1 MSAQPHPASAT
12 APPTAP
18 QTASAVSEGDIAAFV
33 VERFLPG
40 VDAADLDA
48 EYDLLATAVI
58 DSLGVLRIAEWLAD
72 RHRIVVPDAEL
83 TSRNFRSVGAILTT
97 AERAAAGEGH

>member
-1 MSAQPHPASAT
+1 MSAQPHPAPPAT
-12 APPTAP
+12 PV
-18 QTASAVSEGDIAAFV
+18 VSEDDIAAFV

-40 VDAADLDA
+40 VDAAELDA

-72 RHRIVVPDAEL
+72 RYRVVVPDTEL
-83 TSRNFRSVGAILTT
+83 TSRNFRSVSAIRTT
-97 AERAAAGEGH
+97 AERAAAGEGHV

>member
-1 MSAQPHPASAT
+1 MSAQPHPAPATVPAT
-12 APPTAP
+12 AP
-18 QTASAVSEGDIAAFV
+18 AVSEDDIAAFV

-40 VDAADLDA
+40 VDAAELDA

-72 RHRIVVPDAEL
+72 RHRIVVPDTEL
-83 TSRNFRSVGAILTT
+83 TTRNFRSVGTILAT
-97 AERAAAGEGH
+97 AERAAAGEGHI

>member
-1 MSAQPHPASAT
+1 MSPQPHT
-12 APPTAP
+12 APPATP
-18 QTASAVSEGDIAAFV
+18 VVSEDDIAAFV

-40 VDAADLDA
+40 VDAAELDA

-72 RHRIVVPDAEL
+72 RHRIVVPDTEL
-83 TSRNFRSVGAILTT
+83 TSRNFRSVSTIRTT
-97 AERAAAGEGH
+97 AERAAAGAGPAGEGHV